1 MRPGVGM
8 GKHVTEADLA
18 VYAAGDL
25 SRWTRP
31 LTHLHVSR
39 CAVCKGRAE
48 AYRADQQRI
57 RELAAELPP
66 GVNWDRLA
74 AEMHANIRVG
84 LEAGECVAPR
94 AGKRGVPVGWRVAA
108 AMAGFT
114 ALLISAWWLNM
125 SAAQTASLGRAM
137 RAITHWQI
145 SRGLRFEDSGPLV
158 EATAAGIE
166 LRENGSA
173 LAVTHGVNSR
183 PVAVS
188 LSVQGSARARYIDS
202 DTGQVT
208 ITSVYAQ

>member
-1 MRPGVGM
+1 MR
-8 GKHVTEADLA
+8 KHATEADLA

-25 SRWTRP
+25 SWWAQP
-31 LTHLHVSR
+31 LTHLHMSR
-39 CAVCKGRAE
+39 CAVCKGRAD
-48 AYRADQQRI
+48 AYRTDRQRI
-57 RELAAELPP
+57 RELASDLPP

-74 AEMHANIRVG
+74 AEIHANIRVG

-94 AGKRGVPVGWRVAA
+94 AGRRTIPTGWRVAA
-108 AMAGFT
+108 AMAGFS

-125 SAAQTASLGRAM
+125 PAAQTASLGRAM
-137 RAITHWQI
+137 KAITHWQI

-158 EATAAGIE
+158 EATASGIE

>member
-1 MRPGVGM
+1 MRTAGM
-8 GKHVTEADLA
+8 NKHVPEADLA
-18 VYAAGDL
+18 VYAAGD
-25 SRWTRP
+25 SSWCAKP

-39 CAVCKGRAE
+39 CAVCKGRAD
-48 AYRADQQRI
+48 AYRADQERI
-57 RELAAELPP
+57 RELAGELPP
-66 GVNWDRLA
+66 GLNWDRLA
-74 AEMHANIRVG
+74 AEIHANIRVG

-94 AGKRGVPVGWRVAA
+94 AGKRGIPAGWRVAA
-108 AMAGFT
+108 AMAGFA

-125 SAAQTASLGRAM
+125 PAAQTASLGRAM
-137 RAITHWQI
+137 KAMTHWQI

-173 LAVTHGVNSR
+173 LAMTHGVNSR

>member
-1 MRPGVGM
+1 MRKVGM
-8 GKHVTEADLA
+8 KKHVSEADLA
-18 VYAAGDL
+18 VYAAGDM
-25 SRWTRP
+25 SWWTQP

-48 AYRADQQRI
+48 AYRADQRRI
-57 RELAAELPP
+57 RELAADLPP
-66 GVNWDRLA
+66 GLNWDRLA

-94 AGKRGVPVGWRVAA
+94 AGKRGIPVGWRVAA
-108 AMAGFT
+108 AMAGFS

-125 SAAQTASLGRAM
+125 PAAQTASLGRAM
-137 RAITHWQI
+137 KAITHWQI

-158 EATAAGIE
+158 EATASGIE

>member
-1 MRPGVGM
+1 MS
-8 GKHVTEADLA
+8 KHVTEADLA
-18 VYAAGDL
+18 VYAAGDV
-25 SRWTRP
+25 SWWAQP
-31 LTHLHVSR
+31 LTRLHVSR

-57 RELAAELPP
+57 RELATDLPA
-66 GVNWDRLA
+66 GLDWDRLA
-74 AEMHANIRVG
+74 AEIHANIRVG

-94 AGKRGVPVGWRVAA
+94 TGRRGIPAGWRVAA

-125 SAAQTASLGRAM
+125 PAAQTASLGRAM
-137 RAITHWQI
+137 KAMTHWQI

>member
-1 MRPGVGM
+1 
-8 GKHVTEADLA
+8 
-18 VYAAGDL
+18 
-25 SRWTRP
+25 
-31 LTHLHVSR
+31 VSR

-57 RELAAELPP
+57 RELASDLPP

-94 AGKRGVPVGWRVAA
+94 AGRRTIPAGWRVAA
-108 AMAGFT
+108 AMAGFS

-125 SAAQTASLGRAM
+125 PAAQTASLGRAM
-137 RAITHWQI
+137 KAITHWQI